1 MTNTPEDRPYDP
13 VEKLRSDLGDRPVR
27 ESLDPVRKQAR
38 SLIPAD
44 ESPTIVQVVGSN
56 GKGSVVHYLENL
68 LERSGPSTVSYVS
81 PHLSELRERIH
92 WNGEPLSRSEFNTLI
107 RKLPPTLHEDFT
119 PFERL
124 FLGALQLGVD
134 RSTDVLILEAGM
146 GGRWDATSALP
157 ADWTLLTS
165 VDREHTDFLGS
176 RRRDIL
182 REQLDQ
188 LPRESHLVAPILSP
202 ATLSEELRA
211 IADDKR
217 VTTVQLKEPGDPDT
231 LNRNLSLV
239 LGRLLTD
246 RSGSWLQKQLQQLNR
261 PPGRKEVLHDQN
273 RTILLDVAHSPAALR
288 EWIRFSTEEHEGAT
302 DPVVYVYGCLK
313 GKEHKENIK
322 ILREHI
328 QPRNLWLTRPPSP
341 RAQDPEELLGFWP
354 DPPAGQPRVVP
365 DPGAV
370 WDQLYE
376 RTTDRSTISI
386 AGSFTL
392 VRYFREKIL

>member
-1 MTNTPEDRPYDP
+1 MTSTDEDRSYDA

-27 ESLDPVRKQAR
+27 ESLDPVREQAR
-38 SLIPAD
+38 TLIPAG
-44 ESPTIVQVVGSN
+44 ESPTIIQVVGSN

-68 LERSGPSTVSYVS
+68 LERSGRSTVSYVS

-92 WNGEPLSRSEFNTLI
+92 WNGEPLSTSEFNRLI
-107 RKLPPTLHEDFT
+107 RKLPRTLHENFT

-124 FLGALQLGVD
+124 FLAALQLGVD

-188 LPRESHLVAPILSP
+188 LPPETHLVAPILSP
-202 ATLSEELRA
+202 ATLSEELSA
-211 IADDKR
+211 MTDEKR

-246 RSGSWLQKQLQQLNR
+246 RSGPWLQKQLQQLNR
-261 PPGRKEVLHDQN
+261 PPGRKEILYVQN
-273 RTILLDVAHSPAALR
+273 REILLDVAHSPAALR
-288 EWIRFSTEEHEGAT
+288 EWIRFSTDQGGM
-302 DPVVYVYGCLK
+302 DPSLYVYGCLK
-313 GKEHKENIK
+313 GKEHEENIE

-341 RAQDPEELLGFWP
+341 RAQDPEDLCRFWP
-354 DPPAGQPRVVP
+354 DPPAGQPRVIP
-365 DPGAV
+365 DPDAV
-370 WDQLYE
+370 WDLLHE
-376 RTTDRSTISI
+376 RTPDRSTISI

-392 VRYFREKIL
+392 VHYFREKIL